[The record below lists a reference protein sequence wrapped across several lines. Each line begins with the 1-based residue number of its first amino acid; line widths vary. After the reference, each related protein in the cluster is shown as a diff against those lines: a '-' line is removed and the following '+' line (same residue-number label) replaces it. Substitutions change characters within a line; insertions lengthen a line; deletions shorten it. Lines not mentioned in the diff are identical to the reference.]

1 MTAPSLLHSYLL
13 LDGAQINDLAAR
25 IYGLEESPS
34 LHLLYQQSAYEALAE
49 VGPLLVAV
57 RPHSELAQLFHRE
70 WQATAGVWL
79 ESDAS
84 EDDLVAHL
92 RSLIHVRLG
101 SAQTTLFRYY
111 DPRIMALWLGA
122 LEADERVPLMGAVKR
137 IRLLTDSGAEL
148 ELLRESKPQSAVA
161 RYDHTPWLRLSQ
173 AQLEHMNQAKHARFD
188 ERLLEH
194 LHRFY
199 PELLQHMDVV
209 VQQRFAALC
218 RQSAA
223 RYGYSAADEVTRWA
237 GLMIELGSD
246 FPQAPEHE
254 IYQQLLE
261 QRGPLPAQHLDNLI
275 AELQRQ
281 LLRTDKE
288 SVA

>member
-1 MTAPSLLHSYLL
+1 
-13 LDGAQINDLAAR
+13 
-25 IYGLEESPS
+25 
-34 LHLLYQQSAYEALAE
+34 
-49 VGPLLVAV
+49 
-57 RPHSELAQLFHRE
+57 
-70 WQATAGVWL
+70 
-79 ESDAS
+79 
-84 EDDLVAHL
+84 
-92 RSLIHVRLG
+92 
-101 SAQTTLFRYY
+101 
-111 DPRIMALWLGA
+111 
-122 LEADERVPLMGAVKR
+122 
-137 IRLLTDSGAEL
+137 
-148 ELLRESKPQSAVA
+148 
-161 RYDHTPWLRLSQ
+161 
-173 AQLEHMNQAKHARFD
+173 MNQAKHARFD